1 MVKVTKRKK
10 IAPLKIEKFCG
21 IEYLI
26 AENVPAYDGGK
37 YGPVID
43 LDPKEMEIL
52 AATAIIENNY
62 PIRGRE
68 VHLFR
73 SVVDLSLERFA
84 GIFGLSGAG
93 VLKWERDPLK
103 RLDLA
108 NEWMIRSFMAEKLN
122 IKKQFKFSE
131 AVRVE
136 DARVRETLAIKY
148 KAS

>member
-1 MVKVTKRKK
+1 MKPAKTSKRK
-10 IAPLKIEKFCG
+10 IHHIQIENFCG

-26 AENVPAYDGGK
+26 AENVPTYEDEK

-43 LDPKEMEIL
+43 MDTKEMEIL
-52 AATAIIENNY
+52 AATAIVENNY

-73 SVVDLSLERFA
+73 SVVGLSLERFA

-93 VLKWERDPLK
+93 VLKWEKAPLK

-122 IKKQFKFSE
+122 VKKQFVFSD
-131 AVRVE
+131 AVKVE
-136 DARVRETLAIKY
+136 DAKVKQPYAIKL
-148 KAS
+148 

>member
-1 MVKVTKRKK
+1 MAKKKKTYSIKVDN
-10 IAPLKIEKFCG
+10 FCG
-21 IEYLI
+21 IEYLV
-26 AENVPAYDGGK
+26 AENVPAYDDSK
-37 YGPVID
+37 YGPIIA

-73 SVVDLSLERFA
+73 SVVGLSLERFA
-84 GIFGLSGAG
+84 GVFGLSGAG
-93 VLKWERDPLK
+93 VLKWERNPTK

-108 NEWMIRSFMAEKLN
+108 NEWMIRSFMLEKLN
-122 IKKQFKFSE
+122 VKKRFVFSDAIKLDESKL
-131 AVRVE
+131 
-136 DARVRETLAIKY
+136 RETLAIKY

>member
-1 MVKVTKRKK
+1 MKQKK
-10 IAPLKIEKFCG
+10 KHTLRIENFCG

-26 AENVPAYDGGK
+26 AENVPAYEDEK

-43 LDPKEMEIL
+43 MDPKEMEIL
-52 AATAIIENNY
+52 AATAIVENNY

-73 SVVDLSLERFA
+73 SVVGLSLERFA

-93 VLKWERDPLK
+93 VLKWEKEPLK

-122 IKKQFKFSE
+122 VKKQFVFSD
-131 AVRVE
+131 AVKVE
-136 DARVRETLAIKY
+136 DSKVNQPYAIKL